1 MCRQRERQKNN
12 TAWLLCSVKN
22 WEGTHWLSYT
32 QLGWYSCVLLVLQ
45 RAEVV
50 GIGVNIE
57 KHMVC
62 QRDNRIQ
69 SFLSIRKVYGHL
81 CKHLGI
87 DSSTNPDDRYLV
99 GT

>member
-1 MCRQRERQKNN
+1 M
-12 TAWLLCSVKN
+12 
-22 WEGTHWLSYT
+22 
-32 QLGWYSCVLLVLQ
+32 
-45 RAEVV
+45 V

-57 KHMVC
+57 KHVVC

-69 SFLSIRKVYGHL
+69 SFLSIRIVYGHL

-87 DSSTNPDDRYLV
+87 DLSTNPDDRYLV

>member
-1 MCRQRERQKNN
+1 M
-12 TAWLLCSVKN
+12 
-22 WEGTHWLSYT
+22 
-32 QLGWYSCVLLVLQ
+32 
-45 RAEVV
+45 V

-57 KHMVC
+57 KHVVC

-69 SFLSIRKVYGHL
+69 SFLSIRIVYSHL

-87 DSSTNPDDRYLV
+87 DLITNPDERYLV